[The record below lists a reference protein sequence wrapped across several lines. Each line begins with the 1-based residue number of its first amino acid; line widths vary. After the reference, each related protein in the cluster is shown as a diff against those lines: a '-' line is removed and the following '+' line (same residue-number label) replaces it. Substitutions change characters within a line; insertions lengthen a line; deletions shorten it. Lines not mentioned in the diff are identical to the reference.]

1 MATTG
6 RQRTF
11 SHIVG
16 FDDCPFPRGHRGD
29 VAIVGTVFSG
39 LRLEGVLSGKVR
51 RDGVNSTREL
61 IRLVGSSRFAA
72 HLQLV
77 MLQGVALAGFNVVD
91 AVRVHEE
98 LGLPVLVVARR
109 APRRDAMRRALFER
123 IPGGA
128 RKWALVERLGEMEPL
143 EGVYVQR
150 VGLSAEEAAATLRAT
165 TPHGSVPEP
174 LRLAHLI
181 AGGVTT
187 GESSGRV

>member
-1 MATTG
+1 MASTA

-16 FDDCPFPRGHRGD
+16 FDDCPFPRRHRGD
-29 VAIVGTVFSG
+29 VAIVGTVYSG
-39 LRLEGVLSGKVR
+39 QRLEGVLSGRVR

-61 IRLVGSSRFAA
+61 IRLVGGSRFAA

-91 AVRVHEE
+91 AVRLHAE
-98 LGLPVLVVARR
+98 LELPVLVVARR
-109 APRRDAMRRALFER
+109 APRQGAMRRALLER
-123 IPGGA
+123 IPGGV

-150 VGLSAEEAAATLRAT
+150 VGLSLAEAAATLRAT

-174 LRLAHLI
+174 LRVAHLI
-181 AGGVTT
+181 AGGMAT